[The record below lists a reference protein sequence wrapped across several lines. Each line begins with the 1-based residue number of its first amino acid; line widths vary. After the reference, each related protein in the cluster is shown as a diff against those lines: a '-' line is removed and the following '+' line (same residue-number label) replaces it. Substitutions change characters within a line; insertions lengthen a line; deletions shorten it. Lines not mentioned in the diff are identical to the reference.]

1 MSIILS
7 RLQIYLV
14 TSNALEDESSYLN
27 ANFLL
32 LKPTLLK
39 KIISRPFGLINWIE
53 SVFFFFLFHFQ
64 VLTTPKAV

>member
-27 ANFLL
+27 VNFFL
-32 LKPTLLK
+32 LKPVLLK
-39 KIISRPFGLINWIE
+39 IKISRLFGLIN
-53 SVFFFFLFHFQ
+53 
-64 VLTTPKAV
+64 